1 MSVYPVSG
9 ADGLVG
15 GPGAGAEVELLDGE
29 TLVIET
35 DVVRPAGR
43 PILNIPEVSVSI
55 DHHVST
61 TGKQTR
67 ERLC

>member
-1 MSVYPVSG
+1 MSVYPVSR

-35 DVVRPAGR
+35 DAVRPTGC
-43 PILNIPEVSVSI
+43 PVLNISEVSVSI

-61 TGKQTR
+61 TGKQTTQ
-67 ERLC
+67 LI